1 MTEPRPRIKLR
12 HKLRAELETPRE
24 QHALGSGWLS
34 GTLAF
39 LLGAGCLVLAVCRAF
54 PGLFITPRF
63 HHWHHGEER
72 AVIDV
77 IFATHF
83 PLFDR
88 LSGTHHMPQGR
99 WPKAYGI
106 EGHPVPQGYW
116 QQFLYPFRR

>member
-1 MTEPRPRIKLR
+1 MKFR

-72 AVIDV
+72 PASRLIRKSYSDNFKWGRSVNW
-77 IFATHF
+77 TH
-83 PLFDR
+83 
-88 LSGTHHMPQGR
+88 
-99 WPKAYGI
+99 
-106 EGHPVPQGYW
+106 
-116 QQFLYPFRR
+116 